1 MMGFGW
7 LSETTTWCERMQL
20 KMADILIPAGNAWSE
35 VENAHVEI
43 ADVSP
48 IQLF

>member
-20 KMADILIPAGNAWSE
+20 KMADILIPAGNASSE
-35 VENAHVEI
+35 VKNAHVEI